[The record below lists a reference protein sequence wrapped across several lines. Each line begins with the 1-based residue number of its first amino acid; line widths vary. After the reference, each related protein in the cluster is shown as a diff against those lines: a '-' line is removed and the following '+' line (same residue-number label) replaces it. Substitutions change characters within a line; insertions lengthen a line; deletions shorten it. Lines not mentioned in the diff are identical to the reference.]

1 MEQLRVVF
9 RGEPDHVGGGERVG
23 ATDAALPDLKVVQI
37 KFGHSASIQSV
48 AELAHRRWVSLPLNP
63 SAR

>member
-1 MEQLRVVF
+1 MERLRVVF
-9 RGEPDHVGGGERVG
+9 RGEPIMSAATKRVG
-23 ATDAALPDLKVVQI
+23 AADEALPDLKVVQI